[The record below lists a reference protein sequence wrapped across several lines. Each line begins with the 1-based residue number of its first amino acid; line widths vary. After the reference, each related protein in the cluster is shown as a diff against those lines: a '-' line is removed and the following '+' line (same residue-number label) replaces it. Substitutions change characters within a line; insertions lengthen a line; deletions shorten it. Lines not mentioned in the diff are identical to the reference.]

1 MNNRKKHNEK
11 EIAEDFERPEW
22 EWIIKRSQDREL
34 LKELSKE

>member
-1 MNNRKKHNEK
+1 MNNRKKQHEK

>member
-1 MNNRKKHNEK
+1 MNKRKKHYEK

-22 EWIIKRSQDREL
+22 EWIIKRSQDRKL